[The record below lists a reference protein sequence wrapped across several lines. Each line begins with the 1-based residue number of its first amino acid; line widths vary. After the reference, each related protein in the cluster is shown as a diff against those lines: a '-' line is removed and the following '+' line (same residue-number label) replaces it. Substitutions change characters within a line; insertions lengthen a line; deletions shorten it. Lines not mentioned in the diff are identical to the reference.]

1 MTEASDQNQNTYV
14 IDDKSGAEMA
24 RLLDQDRLMTREM
37 GGLFPERED
46 LAGISRILDVA
57 CGPGGWTQEVAFA
70 HPEIDVV
77 GVDISSAM
85 IEHARAQAKMQ
96 RLENVRFEIV
106 DARKPLP
113 FPDGSF
119 DLINARLI
127 VGFMLPSAWPALM
140 SEYLRLLRPGG
151 VLRLT
156 EGEWAWTTS
165 PAFERLQLLFTR
177 ALYESGQSFSP
188 TGAHLGI
195 TPVLNRI
202 MRNAGFTH
210 IQSKAHGVD
219 ISSGTQAHQG
229 YFNDVRSAFP
239 LVHPFLQKWVG
250 TTKEEMQSLHQEALT
265 EMLADDFCGLWFIY
279 TIWGEKV

>member
-24 RLLDQDRLMTREM
+24 RLLDQDRLMTRDM

-46 LAGISRILDVA
+46 LAGISHILDIA

-77 GVDISSAM
+77 GIDISSAM
-85 IEHARAQAKMQ
+85 IEHARAQAKLQ
-96 RLENVRFEIV
+96 RLENVRFEV
-106 DARKPLP
+106 MDARKPLP

-127 VGFMLPSAWPALM
+127 VGFMLPSGWPDLM
-140 SEYLRLLRPGG
+140 RECLRLLRPGG

-156 EGEWAWTTS
+156 EGEWAWVTS
-165 PAFERLQLLFTR
+165 PAFERLQLMFCQ
-177 ALYESGQSFSP
+177 ALYKSGQSFSP

-202 MRNAGFTH
+202 MRQAGFIH
-210 IQSKAHGVD
+210 IQSKAHSVD
-219 ISSGTQAHQG
+219 ISSGTQAHEG
-229 YFNDVRSAFP
+229 YFNDMRSFP
-239 LVHPFLQKWVG
+239 LVQPFLQKWIG

-279 TIWGEKV
+279 TIWGEKA